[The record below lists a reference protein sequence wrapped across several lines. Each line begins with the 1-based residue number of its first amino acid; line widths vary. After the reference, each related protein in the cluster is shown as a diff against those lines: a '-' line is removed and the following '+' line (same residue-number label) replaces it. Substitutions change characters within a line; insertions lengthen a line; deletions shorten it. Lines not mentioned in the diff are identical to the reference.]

1 MPDVGVLS
9 IFYKNNTWRFAL
21 PLKCICGND
30 TAMRATY
37 RKVNPLAIQCLYRMT
52 SGDKK
57 ILKSM
62 RLQPIQTGPDLHHYR
77 HRSFNGVLHVM

>member
-1 MPDVGVLS
+1 MLMPDVGVLS

-52 SGDKK
+52 SGGIK
-57 ILKSM
+57 ILNSM
-62 RLQPIQTGPDLHHYR
+62 RLQPI
-77 HRSFNGVLHVM
+77 